1 MKSQSECG
9 RTLLEVIGVL
19 AVVGLLTVGTMKWFE
34 SAATRM
40 AVNDL
45 VEEARKRALAV
56 DKNGRFSSHPMTKGM
71 FDQASGY
78 GENRSYSNVTAAGY
92 AVGDNQ
98 IGDFGVRVDDIDANK
113 VVLVPVGKNGNI
125 GKPVSK
131 NVCLALL
138 GRIVDDNPAIGD
150 IVVIQKGNDDID
162 DDDDCANPSDIIKI
176 GIRIGRASD
185 DDP

>member
-56 DKNGRFSSHPMTKGM
+56 DVAGGRRFAGHPMTKGM
-71 FDQASGY
+71 FDQAAGY

-98 IGDFGVRVDDIDANK
+98 TDGFEVSVMSVEGLK
-113 VVLVPVGKNGNI
+113 VALVPVGKHNDI
-125 GKPVSK
+125 GKPVAKS
-131 NVCLALL
+131 VCKALL
-138 GRIVDDNPAIGD
+138 GRVVEDGPAIGD
-150 IVVIQKGNDDID
+150 VVSIQNGSSVMDEND
-162 DDDDCANPSDIIKI
+162 CENLHNIIKI
-176 GIRIGRASD
+176 GIRI
-185 DDP
+185 